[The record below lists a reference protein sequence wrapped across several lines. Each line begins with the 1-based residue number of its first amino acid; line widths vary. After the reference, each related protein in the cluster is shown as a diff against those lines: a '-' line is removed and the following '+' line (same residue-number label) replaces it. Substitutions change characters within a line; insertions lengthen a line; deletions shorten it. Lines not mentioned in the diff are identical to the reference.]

1 MLNASRRP
9 PVRET
14 VFQGAHIHWKKRN
27 FTVVQRFTQRRGG
40 VKQGGLEGLRWGTP
54 EPEKEPLPFEEK
66 HGNLNPKPSTKP
78 ESLNPKP
85 STLNKADPAL
95 RRFDGS
101 QEGTDRRELE
111 PIGGAA
117 RGGLK
122 GFWVV

>member
-1 MLNASRRP
+1 MKLSFREPTSIGRSETSPSSRGSHR
-9 PVRET
+9 
-14 VFQGAHIHWKKRN
+14 GG
-27 FTVVQRFTQRRGG
+27 GG

>member
-14 VFQGAHIHWKKRN
+14 VFQGAHIHWKKR
-27 FTVVQRFTQRRGG
+27 
-40 VKQGGLEGLRWGTP
+40 TP